1 MKSAFAVVA
10 TITLIWAGNARAA
23 GMPPMASELGCTTC
37 HAIDHKILGPAW
49 MDVSKK
55 YKGQAT
61 YKYSSHGA
69 DAADARELPLVDGLV
84 MKVSKGGSGNWGPQ
98 PMPANN
104 PTGSKKDKIQSLV
117 EFILALAK

>member
-1 MKSAFAVVA
+1 MRFAVVSIA
-10 TITLIWAGNARAA
+10 ITCVMFAGAA
-23 GMPPMASELGCTTC
+23 QAVDMPPEAKELGCSTC
-37 HAIDHKILGPAW
+37 HAIDHKVLGPAW

-61 YKYSSHGA
+61 YKYSSYGSDNP
-69 DAADARELPLVDGLV
+69 DAKEFPLVEGLV
-84 MKVSKGGSGNWGPQ
+84 KKVSKGGSGNWGSQ

-104 PTGSKKDKIQSLV
+104 PVGTKTDKIKHLV